1 MASKS
6 SAKFMKAK
14 EETSY
19 FSSRKCHNRSL
30 VRKLLTTDSD
40 APVNSGPLPRQRGT
54 GRDIN
59 ETVAGCAV
67 HKGP

>member
-1 MASKS
+1 MQ
-6 SAKFMKAK
+6 AK
-14 EETSY
+14 EEASY
-19 FSSRKCHNRSL
+19 FSSRKCHNRTL

-40 APVNSGPLPRQRGT
+40 APANSGPHPRPRRM

-67 HKGP
+67 SKGP